1 MSAAQ
6 TRGITTIP
14 SISLNTT
21 QLYLSLQRYIPSHLI
36 TQSLHTILRG
46 TPPRARSRH
55 QQVCMQRAPFRRP
68 YYELTKSSGMFAP
81 CHHPALKRITTSD
94 EDCSLIR
101 HPATL
106 AQDISPRPRRGC

>member
-1 MSAAQ
+1 MIAAQ

-21 QLYLSLQRYIPSHLI
+21 HLYLPLQRYILSHLI

-46 TPPRARSRH
+46 TPPRACSRH
-55 QQVCMQRAPFRRP
+55 H
-68 YYELTKSSGMFAP
+68 LS
-81 CHHPALKRITTSD
+81 
-94 EDCSLIR
+94 R

-106 AQDISPRPRRGC
+106 AQDISLRPRHGW